1 MLDGR
6 YLKYD
11 INWVYNQDCVNNKKL
26 NDDFFHFYA
35 TDYSAFKHQSGML
48 NFEIHIYDYAITVL
62 PS

>member
-26 NDDFFHFYA
+26 NDYFFLFYA

-48 NFEIHIYDYAITVL
+48 DFRIYDYAITVL